1 MSAWARFQRVLALL
15 RDPRT
20 PKLPRLLVGLAIAYL
35 LWPIDLLPDF
45 AIPVAGY
52 MDDLTLLWLSV
63 RWLFKSSEPSQ
74 TPAATQRPQAGA

>member
-1 MSAWARFQRVLALL
+1 MWTRLRRVIALL

-20 PKLPRLLVGLAIAYL
+20 SKLPKAAVVLAILYF

-52 MDDLTLLWLSV
+52 LDDLVLIWMTF
-63 RWLFKSSEPSQ
+63 RWLLGSGQKAER
-74 TPAATQRPQAGA
+74 PAPGGPPQRRA